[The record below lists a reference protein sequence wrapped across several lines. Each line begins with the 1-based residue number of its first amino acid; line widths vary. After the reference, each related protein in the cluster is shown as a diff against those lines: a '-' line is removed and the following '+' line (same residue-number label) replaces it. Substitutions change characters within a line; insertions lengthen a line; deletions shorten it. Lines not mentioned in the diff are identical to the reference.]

1 MEFDREE
8 FDALLSDKQTVITMT
23 NNDAGDGERII
34 VADACVRPHSMLRE
48 KYLNPIRN
56 ISHVPSHHATECP
69 RCGDEWHALHRK
81 GSDTVEYYTCAS
93 KCGLSICA
101 DTYDRF
107 ARKINK
113 TESVANNMPRESEI
127 ATVTE
132 QATTT
137 FTFADSD
144 VKENPTFAFAEK
156 PKPTVTFTFAP
167 SKGGD
172 E

>member
-56 ISHVPSHHATECP
+56 ISHVPSHHVTECP
-69 RCGDEWHALHRK
+69 RCGDEWHALHTK
-81 GSDTVEYYTCAS
+81 LENKVEYYTCAS

-113 TESVANNMPRESEI
+113 TEGVANNMPRESEI

-132 QATTT
+132 QATIS
-137 FTFADSD
+137 FSSADSKPKS
-144 VKENPTFAFAEK
+144 VSFASVEE
-156 PKPTVTFTFAP
+156 PKPTVSFTFV

>member
-8 FDALLSDKQTVITMT
+8 FDALLTDKQTVITMT
-23 NNDAGDGERII
+23 NNDAGNGERII

-69 RCGDEWHALHRK
+69 RCGDEWHALHRRN
-81 GSDTVEYYTCAS
+81 SDTVEYYTCAS

-113 TESVANNMPRESEI
+113 TEGVANIMPRESEI

-132 QATTT
+132 QASVS
-137 FTFADSD
+137 FTSADSEPKS
-144 VKENPTFAFAEK
+144 VPFASVEE
-156 PKPTVTFTFAP
+156 PKPTVSFTFV